1 MKVLIADDERP
12 ARTRL
17 RQLLQQSGSDFEVV
31 GEAEN
36 GDQVLALCDV
46 LNPDVVLLD
55 IRMPGKD
62 GLQICKQLSTAN
74 LPPAVILVTAFDEH
88 ALQAFDVHAVD
99 YVLKPVHQQRLD
111 AALQKAVIFQAARK
125 INAEQQSARD
135 HARRTH
141 LSIKDRD
148 TVYRVPVS
156 EILYV
161 KAEQK
166 YVVVRTDKL
175 ELLSSESLK
184 NLEQEFEDMFMR
196 VHRNA
201 LVAIQHIASLEKHRN
216 GQCFIQFNSISDEI
230 EISRRHT
237 SSARHWL
244 KKQGSQGVA

>member
-17 RQLLQQSGSDFEVV
+17 RQLLQQSGSDFEIV

-36 GDQVLALCDV
+36 GAQVLELCDI

-62 GLQICKQLSTAN
+62 GLQICKQLSTVS
-74 LPPAVILVTAFDEH
+74 LPPAVILVTAYDEH

-111 AALQKAVIFQAARK
+111 AALQKAIIFQAARK
-125 INAEQQSARD
+125 INAEKQSTQD
-135 HARRTH
+135 HTQRTH

-156 EILYV
+156 EIIYIR
-161 KAEQK
+161 AEQK
-166 YVVVRTDKL
+166 YVVIKTDKL
-175 ELLSSESLK
+175 ELLSNDSLK
-184 NLEQEFEDMFMR
+184 SLEQEFEDLFMR

-201 LVAIQHIASLEKHRN
+201 LVAVQHIASLEKHRN
-216 GQCFIQFNSISDEI
+216 GQCFIQFNTISDEV
-230 EISRRHT
+230 EISRRHL
-237 SSARHWL
+237 SRARHWL